1 MPTSKVTD
9 HNAVDQDQAAME
21 TALGANPVKY
31 DVATAVYSSGGYSK
45 SRADFTL
52 AIPLTSSYSKGDVVT
67 GLNADG
73 AVIGGFV
80 YMDHAA
86 GATTLRVGYATSDIQ
101 ATYMDCKV
109 GGLETPVTTGCFA
122 DGQSIT
128 VAGDVLA
135 VTGAI
140 ANSNGRTLQGFS
152 SGAESKMYNGCI
164 GCPYKDFMMYYDYY
178 GDFTYADK
186 WVSAALAGTATAFTS
201 GRGDAD
207 FAAINDD
214 ATRVDAA
221 KKGSAYMNVWMYVMR
236 EFEDAI
242 DDCGAGCIACNYGAA
257 HAWDEGVAFYT
268 GSREGFDG
276 EGSGKM
282 VYALADKRCGNYK
295 TCGLAGNSTSGMAKV
310 NSELSD
316 LFALG
321 QHKLLVGQCE
331 AVRPI
336 VNQISTQM
344 TIPLIQ
350 GTMRYA
356 YKVEFLS
363 GGLKEAS
370 EGAVFA
376 AAVLP
381 RLHFCS
387 AVDAQTVYNN
397 IGLGATTTVFADVKA
412 AFENNYACLN
422 ITCEDVGGLWFSGN
436 DTYYDGFSPC
446 VTPVPS
452 ATTTATAD
460 VAGSDSDSDAISDSA
475 LTYIILGVVAAVI
488 FLLATVFLI
497 YKEKNGKPVFYTV
510 HNNIGNSDTDGATMG
525 F

>member
-1 MPTSKVTD
+1 
-9 HNAVDQDQAAME
+9 ME
-21 TALGANPVKY
+21 SALGAAPVRY
-31 DVATAVYSSGGYSK
+31 DIATAIYSSGGYSK

-52 AIPLTSSYSKGDVVT
+52 ALPLASSYSKGDVVT
-67 GLNADG
+67 GENAAG
-73 AVIGGFV
+73 AVVGGFV
-80 YMDHAA
+80 YQDTTA
-86 GATTLRVGYATSDIQ
+86 GATVLRVGYATSDDQ

-109 GGLETPVTTGCFA
+109 GGLQTPTTAGCFA
-122 DGQSIT
+122 PNTAIT

-135 VTGAI
+135 VTTI
-140 ANSNGRTLQGFS
+140 ANSNGRTLKGFS
-152 SGAESKMYNGCI
+152 TGAESKMYNGCP
-164 GCPYKDFMMYYDYY
+164 GCPYKDFLMYYDYY
-178 GDFTYADK
+178 GDFDYANK
-186 WVSAALAGTATAFTS
+186 WVSAALAGTATGFTS

-207 FAAINDD
+207 FAAVNDD
-214 ATRVDAA
+214 DTRVESAEKDT
-221 KKGSAYMNVWMYVMR
+221 AYMNVWMYVLR

-242 DDCGAGCIACNYGAA
+242 DDCQSGCISCNEYSLAA
-257 HAWDEGVAFYT
+257 THAWDEGVAFYT
-268 GSREGFDG
+268 GSREGVDG
-276 EGSGKM
+276 AGSGKLP
-282 VYALADKRCGNYK
+282 YALADKRCKNYK
-295 TCGLAGNSTSGMAKV
+295 TCGLDGNATTGTAKV

-331 AVRPI
+331 ALRPI
-336 VNQISTQM
+336 VNQISAQM
-344 TIPLIQ
+344 TVPLIQ

-356 YKVEFLS
+356 YKLEFLS

-397 IGLGATTTVFADVKA
+397 IGLGATATVFADVKR

-422 ITCEDVGGLWFSGN
+422 ITCEDVGGLWFSG
-436 DTYYDGFSPC
+436 DDQYYNNFSPC
-446 VTPVPS
+446 ATPLPS

-460 VAGSDSDSDAISDSA
+460 VAGADSDNDAISDSA
-475 LTYIILGVVAAVI
+475 MTYIILGVVAAVI
-488 FLLATVFLI
+488 FLMATAFLI
-497 YKEKNGKPVFYTV
+497 YKEKKGKPVFYTV
-510 HNNIGNSDTDGATMG
+510 HNNIGNSDTDVAVFGQGNTG